1 MIIGNLISIVI
12 ILGVIVFNL
21 FQIFKSSISLQILI
35 LVNLIAIF
43 IAFLFNYLLN
53 LKFRKDLKVNEKYF
67 VTGNVT
73 DKIEEVDYEAGSGSL
88 YIPILGDLFPKI
100 WGQEM
105 KKEQIKFIKINNE
118 LFAVDNSLYESV
130 DLNNIVKIYYSK
142 ISNTYLGI
150 EKQ

>member
-1 MIIGNLISIVI
+1 
-12 ILGVIVFNL
+12 
-21 FQIFKSSISLQILI
+21 
-35 LVNLIAIF
+35 
-43 IAFLFNYLLN
+43 
-53 LKFRKDLKVNEKYF
+53 
-67 VTGNVT
+67 
-73 DKIEEVDYEAGSGSL
+73 
-88 YIPILGDLFPKI
+88 
-100 WGQEM
+100 M